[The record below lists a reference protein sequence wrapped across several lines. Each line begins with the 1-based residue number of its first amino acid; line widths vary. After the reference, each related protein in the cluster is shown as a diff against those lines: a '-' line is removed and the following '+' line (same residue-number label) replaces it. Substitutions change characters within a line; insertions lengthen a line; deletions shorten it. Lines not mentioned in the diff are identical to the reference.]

1 VRSFAL
7 REAGQGGL
15 RSEALMRRVARGLLL
30 VILTLVAVIPAAQ
43 ESKPAWRNAA
53 PGRVLRLP
61 ADHVSHPEYRLE
73 WWYYTGN
80 LDAADGRRFGYQL
93 TFFRVGVD
101 PAPANP
107 SRWAVRD
114 LYMAHFAVTDVS
126 AGRHRAVEK
135 LSRPAPGWAGARSDR
150 YHVWIDNWSVRQ
162 EGARHRLS
170 AVSAAPPFMIDLTL
184 EEGKPPLFHGDR
196 GYSQKGSTPGNAS
209 HYYSL
214 ARMQTRGTIGVDGT
228 RFEVAGASWMDH
240 EFGTSFLE
248 KTQVGWDW
256 FAIQLDD
263 RTDLMIYR
271 LRGRDG
277 SIDLHSSGTL
287 VRSDGH
293 TTPLDPSLFALAP
306 GRRWKSTTSGAS
318 YPVEWHI
325 DVPGS
330 GLTLQVTPVVDAQEL
345 HAGLQTG
352 IAYWE
357 GAVDVSG
364 THDGKRVTGRGY
376 VEMTGYSGR
385 SMGEFLA
392 R

>member
-1 VRSFAL
+1 VRMSLVFAL
-7 REAGQGGL
+7 
-15 RSEALMRRVARGLLL
+15 ALLC
-30 VILTLVAVIPAAQ
+30 AAASRA
-43 ESKPAWRNAA
+43 EHPEEPKPAWRNAA
-53 PGRVLRLP
+53 PERVLRLP

-80 LDAADGRRFGYQL
+80 LDAADGRRFGYQF

-114 LYMAHFAVTDVS
+114 LYMAHLAVTDVS
-126 AGRHRAVEK
+126 AGRHRAAEK
-135 LSRPAPGWAGARSDR
+135 LSRPAPGWAGARTDR
-150 YHVWIDNWSVRQ
+150 YHVWIDDWSVRR
-162 EGARHRLS
+162 EGTRHRLT
-170 AVSAAPPFMIDLTL
+170 AVSAAPPFTIDLTL
-184 EEGKPPLFHGDR
+184 EEGKLPVFHGDR

-214 ARMQTRGTIGVDGT
+214 TRMPTRGTIGVDGT
-228 RFEVAGASWMDH
+228 RFDVAGASWMDH

-248 KTQVGWDW
+248 KSQAGWDW

-277 SIDLHSSGTL
+277 SIDPHSSGTL
-287 VRSDGH
+287 LRAEGQ
-293 TTPLDPSLFALAP
+293 TTRLDPSLFTLAP
-306 GRRWKSTTSGAS
+306 GRRWQSTTSGAS
-318 YPVEWHI
+318 YPVEWRI

-330 GLTLQVTPVVDAQEL
+330 GLALQVTPVVDAQEL

-364 THDGKRVTGRGY
+364 TQDGKKVTGRGY
-376 VEMTGYSGR
+376 LEMTGYSGR
-385 SMGEFLA
+385 SMSEFLA

>member
-1 VRSFAL
+1 
-7 REAGQGGL
+7 
-15 RSEALMRRVARGLLL
+15 MRRIVN
-30 VILTLVAVIPAAQ
+30 VFAVLMSAMTCAAVPLGG
-43 ESKPAWRNAA
+43 EHTASWRNAE

-80 LDAADGRRFGYQL
+80 LETAGGRRFGYQL

-114 LYMAHFAVTDVS
+114 LFMAHFALTDV
-126 AGRHRAVEK
+126 AGGRHRAAEK
-135 LSRPAPGWAGARSDR
+135 LSRRAPGWAGARTDR
-150 YHVWIDNWSVRQ
+150 YHVWIDDWSVRL
-162 EGARHRLS
+162 ESGRHRLT
-170 AVSAAPPFMIDLTL
+170 AASAAPPFTLDLTL
-184 EEGKPPLFHGDR
+184 EEGKAPALHGDR
-196 GYSQKGSTPGNAS
+196 GYSRKGSTPGNAS

-214 ARMQTRGTIGVDGT
+214 TRMPTHGTIGVDGT
-228 RFEVAGASWMDH
+228 RDEVEGASWMDH
-240 EFGTSFLE
+240 EFGTSLLE
-248 KTQVGWDW
+248 KTQAGWDW

-277 SIDLHSSGTL
+277 LIDPHSSGSL
-287 VRSDGH
+287 VRGDGR
-293 TTPLDPSLFALAP
+293 TMVLVPSLFALTP
-306 GRRWKSTTSGAS
+306 GRRWQSPTSGAS
-318 YPVEWHI
+318 YPVEWRI
-325 DVPGS
+325 DVPAG
-330 GLTLQVTPVVDAQEL
+330 GLALRVTPVVDAQEL

-364 THDGKRVTGRGY
+364 TREGRPVTGRGY

-385 SMGEFLA
+385 MMEEIL

>member
-1 VRSFAL
+1 MS
-7 REAGQGGL
+7 
-15 RSEALMRRVARGLLL
+15 L
-30 VILTLVAVIPAAQ
+30 VIALALLYAAASRA
-43 ESKPAWRNAA
+43 EHPEEPKPAWRNAA
-53 PGRVLRLP
+53 PERVLRLP

-114 LYMAHFAVTDVS
+114 LYMAHLAVTDVS
-126 AGRHRAVEK
+126 AGRHRAAEK
-135 LSRPAPGWAGARSDR
+135 LSRPAPGWAGARTDR
-150 YHVWIDNWSVRQ
+150 YHVWIDDWSVRR
-162 EGARHRLS
+162 EGTRHRLT
-170 AVSAAPPFMIDLTL
+170 AVSAAPPFTIDLTL
-184 EEGKPPLFHGDR
+184 EEGKLPVFHGDR

-214 ARMQTRGTIGVDGT
+214 TRMPTRGTIGVDGT
-228 RFEVAGASWMDH
+228 RFDVAGASWMDH

-248 KTQVGWDW
+248 KSQAGWDW

-271 LRGRDG
+271 LRGRGG
-277 SIDLHSSGTL
+277 SIDPHSSGTL
-287 VRSDGH
+287 LRAEGQ
-293 TTPLDPSLFALAP
+293 TTRLDPSLFMLAP
-306 GRRWKSTTSGAS
+306 GRQWQSTTSGAS
-318 YPVEWHI
+318 YPVEWRI

-330 GLTLQVTPVVDAQEL
+330 GLALQVTPVVDAQEL

-364 THDGKRVTGRGY
+364 THDGEKVTGRGY
-376 VEMTGYSGR
+376 LEMTGYSGR
-385 SMGEFLA
+385 SMSEFLA